1 MAYCLRSHSVWR
13 ASAPYGQ
20 SFGFNF
26 YAPCLRLVHGW
37 AAGWKWYK
45 TNLSLAGNKD
55 ETGKLP
61 RFSNGFQKWT
71 ADQKKRAKTRKTA
84 TMAPAHKKPRAAG
97 YITKTSSI
105 VCMSKSKMAKNY
117 KTTGKAHFVD
127 VTPSESSTDYTWG
140 VTTQPENLNKK
151 KNQVI
156 NLDLYLFMSLAG
168 GHSGLFSF
176 DRQPRNDKVTK
187 ICITIN
193 NCKQA
198 VNEVKFANIITEWS
212 WQTS

>member
-13 ASAPYGQ
+13 ASTPYGQ

-71 ADQKKRAKTRKTA
+71 ADQKKRAKTRETCEQEPQWLLLKKSRGLRA
-84 TMAPAHKKPRAAG
+84 TSP
-97 YITKTSSI
+97 
-105 VCMSKSKMAKNY
+105 
-117 KTTGKAHFVD
+117 
-127 VTPSESSTDYTWG
+127 
-140 VTTQPENLNKK
+140 
-151 KNQVI
+151 
-156 NLDLYLFMSLAG
+156 
-168 GHSGLFSF
+168 
-176 DRQPRNDKVTK
+176 
-187 ICITIN
+187 
-193 NCKQA
+193 KQA
-198 VNEVKFANIITEWS
+198 RSYVCPSQRWLKAIKLQAKPILLMWPLQEFNRLLLRCDYATREPKQNKLRLLI
-212 WQTS
+212 